1 MIATTVS
8 DATESSSQTQQ
19 QLPHDEGAE
28 VLVITFGKVVSH
40 QVCHQATLIN
50 YHMMKERFNSQRCLL
65 SFFEEWFLTKPSM
78 QHPLLLED

>member
-19 QLPHDEGAE
+19 QLSHDEGAE
-28 VLVITFGKVVSH
+28 FLIITFGKVVS
-40 QVCHQATLIN
+40 HQATLIN